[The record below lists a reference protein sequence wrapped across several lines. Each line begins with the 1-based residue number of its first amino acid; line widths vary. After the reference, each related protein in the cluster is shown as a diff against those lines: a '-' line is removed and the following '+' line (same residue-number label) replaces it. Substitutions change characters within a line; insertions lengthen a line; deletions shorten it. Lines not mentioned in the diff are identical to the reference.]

1 MHNYSIKNKY
11 YNTLKVYLRISKL
24 FIPHH
29 WGDND
34 MDIFDKAIF
43 GIYSKL
49 DGHKPDERNEQGFT
63 VAMI

>member
-1 MHNYSIKNKY
+1 M
-11 YNTLKVYLRISKL
+11 L
-24 FIPHH
+24 IPQH

-43 GIYSKL
+43 GITPKL

-63 VAMI
+63 VAMILTNHNKNIPNEWYHDSSI